1 MTPWRA
7 VARWWR
13 NARLWVKGA
22 LVLALPVVAL
32 LAMGTANLVVAN
44 ELDHL
49 SSSTSATTA
58 SIVGINH
65 SLELALDAETG
76 VRGYAAT
83 GNPAFLE
90 PYDQALAALKPLR
103 KAKTIDGLTPQE
115 TARLRTLGAKAVV
128 ILATVKDGVANG
140 TLHGSALDTELLD
153 GKHVEDEIRTTI
165 TAAQDRERQAL
176 AEQQSQVTNAQD
188 AANIINI
195 VGMIVG
201 ILAGLL
207 AMVLLLRGI
216 IRRVTSVNRNTE
228 RFLAGQPMDLYEPTK
243 DEIGHLETVL
253 LGAADLVTR
262 RERELQA
269 ARDEAVAATR
279 AKDTFLGRMS
289 HELRTPLTAILGFG
303 QLLQME
309 ELSADDAD
317 SADHIVSAGEHLL
330 ALIEDLLDIS
340 RIETNHLSLS
350 LEPILLGDVVDESVS
365 LLRPQATARDVTVD
379 VVGIGPGVVQAD
391 RQRLKQVVLNLVSNA
406 IKYNRVGGTVS
417 VAWRPGADADP
428 TAMGTGTGTVELV
441 VEDTGIGILAE
452 NVDRLFDPF
461 DRLGAEATGVEG
473 AGVGLSLSKAL
484 TEAMRGTIDASSERG
499 RGSTF
504 TVTLPAA
511 ELPVGELPPTPTP
524 RPGSIDRPRGAV
536 TSGPRPDDP
545 AGRTT
550 GADVVLYAEDNLASL
565 GVIERV
571 FARRPE
577 TLEVAIQ
584 GKMVL
589 DLAKVV
595 QPVLVVL
602 DLHLPDLSG
611 EDVLRELKSDPATA
625 AIPVVILSAAATEGH
640 QRRLLEGGALA
651 YLTKPLN
658 VPEFLALLDRVVD
671 D

>member
-1 MTPWRA
+1 MED
-7 VARWWR
+7 
-13 NARLWVKGA
+13 
-22 LVLALPVVAL
+22 LA
-32 LAMGTANLVVAN
+32 
-44 ELDHL
+44 
-49 SSSTSATTA
+49 
-58 SIVGINH
+58 
-65 SLELALDAETG
+65 
-76 VRGYAAT
+76 
-83 GNPAFLE
+83 
-90 PYDQALAALKPLR
+90 
-103 KAKTIDGLTPQE
+103 
-115 TARLRTLGAKAVV
+115 
-128 ILATVKDGVANG
+128 
-140 TLHGSALDTELLD
+140 
-153 GKHVEDEIRTTI
+153 
-165 TAAQDRERQAL
+165 
-176 AEQQSQVTNAQD
+176 
-188 AANIINI
+188 
-195 VGMIVG
+195 
-201 ILAGLL
+201 
-207 AMVLLLRGI
+207 
-216 IRRVTSVNRNTE
+216 
-228 RFLAGQPMDLYEPTK
+228 
-243 DEIGHLETVL
+243 
-253 LGAADLVTR
+253 
-262 RERELQA
+262 
-269 ARDEAVAATR
+269 
-279 AKDTFLGRMS
+279 
-289 HELRTPLTAILGFG
+289 
-303 QLLQME
+303 
-309 ELSADDAD
+309 ADDAD

-340 RIETNHLSLS
+340 RIETDHLSLS

-379 VVGIGPGVVQAD
+379 IVGVGPGVVQAD

-406 IKYNRVGGTVS
+406 IKYNRVGGTVA
-417 VAWRPGADADP
+417 VAWRPGPASGAG
-428 TAMGTGTGTVELV
+428 AVATVELV

-511 ELPVGELPPTPTP
+511 ELPAGELPPTP
-524 RPGSIDRPRGAV
+524 RPRGV
-536 TSGPRPDDP
+536 ITSRPRPDDP

-550 GADVVLYAEDNLASL
+550 DAGIVLYAEDNLASL

-611 EDVLRELKSDPATA
+611 EDVLRELKADPATA
-625 AIPVVILSAAATEGH
+625 AIPVVILSASATEGH
-640 QRRLLEGGALA
+640 RRRLLDGGALA

-671 D
+671 G

>member
-1 MTPWRA
+1 M
-7 VARWWR
+7 
-13 NARLWVKGA
+13 
-22 LVLALPVVAL
+22 
-32 LAMGTANLVVAN
+32 
-44 ELDHL
+44 
-49 SSSTSATTA
+49 
-58 SIVGINH
+58 
-65 SLELALDAETG
+65 
-76 VRGYAAT
+76 
-83 GNPAFLE
+83 
-90 PYDQALAALKPLR
+90 
-103 KAKTIDGLTPQE
+103 
-115 TARLRTLGAKAVV
+115 
-128 ILATVKDGVANG
+128 
-140 TLHGSALDTELLD
+140 HGSALDAELLD
-153 GKHVEDEIRTTI
+153 GKHVEDQIRTTI
-165 TAAQDRERQAL
+165 TAAQDRERRAL
-176 AEQQSQVTNAQD
+176 AEQQSQVDNAQD
-188 AANIINI
+188 AANVINI
-195 VGMIVG
+195 VGMVVG

-262 RERELQA
+262 REQELQA

-309 ELSADDAD
+309 DLAADDAD

-340 RIETNHLSLS
+340 RIETDHLSLS
-350 LEPILLGDVVDESVS
+350 LKPILLGDVVDKSVS

-406 IKYNRVGGTVS
+406 IKYNRVGGTVAVS
-417 VAWRPGADADP
+417 WRPGPA
-428 TAMGTGTGTVELV
+428 TTVELV

-484 TEAMRGTIDASSERG
+484 TEAIRGTIDASSERG

-511 ELPVGELPPTPTP
+511 ELPTGELPATP
-524 RPGSIDRPRGAV
+524 RPGSIERPRGV
-536 TSGPRPDDP
+536 TTSGPRPDGP
-545 AGRTT
+545 AGRMT
-550 GADVVLYAEDNLASL
+550 DVVLYAEDNLASL

-611 EDVLRELKSDPATA
+611 EDVLRELKADPVTA
-625 AIPVVILSAAATEGH
+625 AIPVVILSASATEGH
-640 QRRLLEGGALA
+640 RRRLLDGGALA

-658 VPEFLALLDRVVD
+658 VPDFLALLDRVAD

>member
-44 ELDHL
+44 KLDHL

-83 GNPAFLE
+83 GNPVFLA
-90 PYDQALAALKPLR
+90 PYNQAIAALRPLR

-115 TARLRTLGAKAVV
+115 TARLRTLGRQAIVV
-128 ILATVKDGVANG
+128 LSTVKDGVADG
-140 TLHGSALDTELLD
+140 TLHGTALETELLD
-153 GKHVEDEIRTTI
+153 GKHIEDQLRTTI

-176 AEQQSQVTNAQD
+176 TEQQSQVTNAQD

-195 VGMIVG
+195 VGMVVG

-262 RERELQA
+262 REAELQA

-309 ELSADDAD
+309 DLAAEDARQRRPHRLGRRASAQPAHRGPARHSRMETQITSHSRRDDHARRRRRR
-317 SADHIVSAGEHLL
+317 V
-330 ALIEDLLDIS
+330 
-340 RIETNHLSLS
+340 R
-350 LEPILLGDVVDESVS
+350 
-365 LLRPQATARDVTVD
+365 RPSSGRRRPPRDVT
-379 VVGIGPGVVQAD
+379 D
-391 RQRLKQVVLNLVSNA
+391 RR
-406 IKYNRVGGTVS
+406 R
-417 VAWRPGADADP
+417 R
-428 TAMGTGTGTVELV
+428 
-441 VEDTGIGILAE
+441 
-452 NVDRLFDPF
+452 R
-461 DRLGAEATGVEG
+461 
-473 AGVGLSLSKAL
+473 
-484 TEAMRGTIDASSERG
+484 
-499 RGSTF
+499 
-504 TVTLPAA
+504 
-511 ELPVGELPPTPTP
+511 
-524 RPGSIDRPRGAV
+524 RPRR
-536 TSGPRPDDP
+536 SP
-545 AGRTT
+545 GR
-550 GADVVLYAEDNLASL
+550 
-565 GVIERV
+565 
-571 FARRPE
+571 
-577 TLEVAIQ
+577 
-584 GKMVL
+584 
-589 DLAKVV
+589 
-595 QPVLVVL
+595 
-602 DLHLPDLSG
+602 
-611 EDVLRELKSDPATA
+611 PATA
-625 AIPVVILSAAATEGH
+625 EAGRSSTCLERH
-640 QRRLLEGGALA
+640 QVQPGRRDRRRVLEAGVRAGSGVDDDGRARGRSTPALA
-651 YLTKPLN
+651 SSPRTSTASSTRSTASARRRP
-658 VPEFLALLDRVVD
+658 VSRERALASPSRRR
-671 D
+671 

>member
-13 NARLWVKGA
+13 NSRLWVKGA

-32 LAMGTANLVVAN
+32 LAMGIANLVVAN
-44 ELDHL
+44 QLDHL

-83 GNPAFLE
+83 GNPVFLQ
-90 PYDQALAALKPLR
+90 PYNEALAALAPLR

-128 ILATVKDGVANG
+128 ILATVKNGVAAG

-153 GKHVEDEIRTTI
+153 GKHIEDEIRTTI

-176 AEQQSQVTNAQD
+176 AEQQSQVDNAQD
-188 AANIINI
+188 AANVINI
-195 VGMIVG
+195 VGMVVG

-262 RERELQA
+262 REQELQA

-309 ELSADDAD
+309 DLGADDAD

-340 RIETNHLSLS
+340 RIETDHLSLS

-406 IKYNRVGGTVS
+406 IKYNRVGGTVA
-417 VAWRPGADADP
+417 VAWRPGPGPGPGPA
-428 TAMGTGTGTVELV
+428 TTVELV

-511 ELPVGELPPTPTP
+511 ELPIGELPLTP
-524 RPGSIDRPRGAV
+524 RPGSIDRPRGV
-536 TSGPRPDDP
+536 ITSGPRPDDP

-550 GADVVLYAEDNLASL
+550 DVDADVVLYAEDNLASL

-611 EDVLRELKSDPATA
+611 EDVLRELKADPVTA
-625 AIPVVILSAAATEGH
+625 AIPVVILSASATEGH
-640 QRRLLEGGALA
+640 RRRLLDGGALA

-658 VPEFLALLDRVVD
+658 VPDFLALLDRVAGG
-671 D
+671 

>member
-22 LVLALPVVAL
+22 LVLALPVIAL

-83 GNPAFLE
+83 GNPAFLA
-90 PYDQALAALKPLR
+90 PYNRALAALKPLR

-115 TARLRTLGAKAVV
+115 TAQLRTLGRQAIVV
-128 ILATVKDGVANG
+128 LAAVKDGVADG
-140 TLHGSALDTELLD
+140 TLHGNALDTELLD
-153 GKHVEDEIRTTI
+153 GKHIEDQLRTTI

-195 VGMIVG
+195 VGMVVG

-262 RERELQA
+262 REQELQA

-309 ELSADDAD
+309 DLAADDAD

-340 RIETNHLSLS
+340 RIETDHLSLS

-379 VVGIGPGVVQAD
+379 IVGVGPGVVQAD

-406 IKYNRVGGTVS
+406 IKYNRVGGTVAVS
-417 VAWRPGADADP
+417 WKPGSGSA
-428 TAMGTGTGTVELV
+428 TTVELV

-511 ELPVGELPPTPTP
+511 ELPGGELAPT
-524 RPGSIDRPRGAV
+524 RQPRGV
-536 TSGPRPDDP
+536 ITSGPRPDDP

-550 GADVVLYAEDNLASL
+550 DAGVVLYAEDNLASL

-602 DLHLPDLSG
+602 DLHLPDLNG
-611 EDVLRELKSDPATA
+611 EDVLRELKADPATA
-625 AIPVVILSAAATEGH
+625 AIPVVILSASATEGH
-640 QRRLLEGGALA
+640 RRRLLGGGALA

-671 D
+671 G

>member
-22 LVLALPVVAL
+22 LVLALPVIAL

-44 ELDHL
+44 QLDHL

-83 GNPAFLE
+83 GNPVFLQ
-90 PYDQALAALKPLR
+90 PYNQAIAALRPLR

-115 TARLRTLGAKAVV
+115 TARLRTLGRQAIVV
-128 ILATVKDGVANG
+128 LATVKNGVADG
-140 TLHGSALDTELLD
+140 TLHGTALETQLLD
-153 GKHVEDEIRTTI
+153 GKHIEDQLRTTI

-262 RERELQA
+262 REQELQA

-309 ELSADDAD
+309 DLAADDAD

-340 RIETNHLSLS
+340 RIETDHLSLS

-379 VVGIGPGVVQAD
+379 IVGVGPGVVQAD

-406 IKYNRVGGTVS
+406 IKYNRVGGTVA
-417 VAWRPGADADP
+417 VAWRPGPASGAGAGSA
-428 TAMGTGTGTVELV
+428 TTVELV

-511 ELPVGELPPTPTP
+511 ELPAGELPPTP
-524 RPGSIDRPRGAV
+524 RPGSIDRPRSAI
-536 TSGPRPDDP
+536 TNGPRPDDS

-550 GADVVLYAEDNLASL
+550 DAGIVLYAEDNLASL

-611 EDVLRELKSDPATA
+611 EDVLRELKANPATA
-625 AIPVVILSAAATEGH
+625 AIPVVILSASATEGH
-640 QRRLLEGGALA
+640 RRRLLDGGALA

-671 D
+671 G

>member
-1 MTPWRA
+1 
-7 VARWWR
+7 
-13 NARLWVKGA
+13 
-22 LVLALPVVAL
+22 
-32 LAMGTANLVVAN
+32 
-44 ELDHL
+44 
-49 SSSTSATTA
+49 
-58 SIVGINH
+58 
-65 SLELALDAETG
+65 
-76 VRGYAAT
+76 
-83 GNPAFLE
+83 
-90 PYDQALAALKPLR
+90 
-103 KAKTIDGLTPQE
+103 
-115 TARLRTLGAKAVV
+115 
-128 ILATVKDGVANG
+128 
-140 TLHGSALDTELLD
+140 
-153 GKHVEDEIRTTI
+153 
-165 TAAQDRERQAL
+165 
-176 AEQQSQVTNAQD
+176 
-188 AANIINI
+188 
-195 VGMIVG
+195 
-201 ILAGLL
+201 
-207 AMVLLLRGI
+207 
-216 IRRVTSVNRNTE
+216 
-228 RFLAGQPMDLYEPTK
+228 
-243 DEIGHLETVL
+243 
-253 LGAADLVTR
+253 
-262 RERELQA
+262 
-269 ARDEAVAATR
+269 
-279 AKDTFLGRMS
+279 
-289 HELRTPLTAILGFG
+289 LTAILGFG

-309 ELSADDAD
+309 DLAAEDAD

-340 RIETNHLSLS
+340 RIETDHLSLS

-365 LLRPQATARDVTVD
+365 LLRPQATARGVTVD

-417 VAWRPGADADP
+417 VTWRPASGPASGAGSA
-428 TAMGTGTGTVELV
+428 TTVELV
-441 VEDTGIGILAE
+441 VEDTGVGILAE

-511 ELPVGELPPTPTP
+511 ELSDGELPDGDLAPTR
-524 RPGSIDRPRGAV
+524 RPGSIDRPR
-536 TSGPRPDDP
+536 PDER
-545 AGRTT
+545 AGRP
-550 GADVVLYAEDNLASL
+550 ANPDVVLYAEDNLASL

-625 AIPVVILSAAATEGH
+625 AIPVVILSASATEGH
-640 QRRLLEGGALA
+640 RRRLLEGGALA

-658 VPEFLALLDRVVD
+658 VPEFLALLDRVAGD
-671 D
+671 

>member
-44 ELDHL
+44 QLDHL

-58 SIVGINH
+58 SIVDINH
-65 SLELALDAETG
+65 SLDLALDAETG

-83 GNPAFLE
+83 GNPVFLQ
-90 PYDQALAALKPLR
+90 PYNQAIAALRPLR

-115 TARLRTLGAKAVV
+115 TARLRTLGRQAIVV
-128 ILATVKDGVANG
+128 LATVKDGVADG
-140 TLHGSALDTELLD
+140 TLHGTALETQLLD
-153 GKHVEDEIRTTI
+153 GKHIEDQLRTTI

-188 AANIINI
+188 TANIINI
-195 VGMIVG
+195 VGMVVG

-262 RERELQA
+262 REQELQA

-309 ELSADDAD
+309 DLAADDAD

-340 RIETNHLSLS
+340 RIETDHLSLS

-379 VVGIGPGVVQAD
+379 IVGVGPGVVQAD

-406 IKYNRVGGTVS
+406 IKYNRVGGTVAVS
-417 VAWRPGADADP
+417 WRPGPGSEAGSA
-428 TAMGTGTGTVELV
+428 TTVELV

-511 ELPVGELPPTPTP
+511 ELPAGELPPSP
-524 RPGSIDRPRGAV
+524 DRPRGV
-536 TSGPRPDDP
+536 ITSRPRPDDP

-550 GADVVLYAEDNLASL
+550 DAGIVLYAEDNLASL

-611 EDVLRELKSDPATA
+611 EDVLRELKADPATA
-625 AIPVVILSAAATEGH
+625 AIPVVILSASATEGH
-640 QRRLLEGGALA
+640 RRRLLDGGALA

-671 D
+671 G

>member
-13 NARLWVKGA
+13 NSRLWVKGA

-32 LAMGTANLVVAN
+32 LAMGIANLVVAN
-44 ELDHL
+44 QLDHL

-83 GNPAFLE
+83 GNPVFLQ
-90 PYDQALAALKPLR
+90 PYNEALAALAPLR

-128 ILATVKDGVANG
+128 ILATVKNGVAAG

-153 GKHVEDEIRTTI
+153 GKHIEDEIRTTI

-176 AEQQSQVTNAQD
+176 AEQQSQVDNAQD
-188 AANIINI
+188 AANVINI
-195 VGMIVG
+195 VGMVVG

-262 RERELQA
+262 REQELQA

-309 ELSADDAD
+309 DLGADDAD

-340 RIETNHLSLS
+340 RIETDHLSLS

-406 IKYNRVGGTVS
+406 IKYNRVGGTVA
-417 VAWRPGADADP
+417 VAWRPGPGPGPGPA
-428 TAMGTGTGTVELV
+428 TTVELV

-511 ELPVGELPPTPTP
+511 ELPIGELPLTP
-524 RPGSIDRPRGAV
+524 RPGSIDRPRGV
-536 TSGPRPDDP
+536 ITSGPRPDDP

-550 GADVVLYAEDNLASL
+550 DVDADVVLYAEDNLASL

-611 EDVLRELKSDPATA
+611 EDVLRELKADPVTA
-625 AIPVVILSAAATEGH
+625 AIPVVILSASATEGH
-640 QRRLLEGGALA
+640 RRRLLDGGALA

-658 VPEFLALLDRVVD
+658 VPEFLALLDRVAGG
-671 D
+671 

>member
-13 NARLWVKGA
+13 NSRLWVKGA

-32 LAMGTANLVVAN
+32 LAMGTANLIVGN

-49 SSSTSATTA
+49 SSATSSTTS
-58 SIVGINH
+58 SIVDINH

-83 GNPAFLE
+83 GNPAFLQ
-90 PYDQALAALKPLR
+90 PYNQALAALRPLR

-128 ILATVKDGVANG
+128 ILATVKDGVARG

-165 TAAQDRERQAL
+165 TAAQERERQAL
-176 AEQQSQVTNAQD
+176 TEQQNQVSAAQD

-195 VGMIVG
+195 VGMVVG

-262 RERELQA
+262 REQELQA

-309 ELSADDAD
+309 DLAAEDAD

-340 RIETNHLSLS
+340 RIETDHLSLS

-406 IKYNRVGGTVS
+406 VKYNRVGGTVAVS
-417 VAWRPGADADP
+417 WKPGPMA
-428 TAMGTGTGTVELV
+428 TVELV

-511 ELPVGELPPTPTP
+511 ELPTGELPPTP
-524 RPGSIDRPRGAV
+524 RPGSIDRPRGV
-536 TSGPRPDDP
+536 ITSGPLPDDAP

-550 GADVVLYAEDNLASL
+550 DADVVLYAEDNLASL

-589 DLAKVV
+589 DLAKVL

-625 AIPVVILSAAATEGH
+625 AIPVVILSASATEGH
-640 QRRLLEGGALA
+640 RRRLLEGGALA

-658 VPEFLALLDRVVD
+658 VPEFLALLDRVAD